1 MSRKLSKSI
10 LSRDEISLLRNS
22 EEPRNS
28 ELYGN
33 LFAILNDLSNIKAIT
48 MDDLVMLDEKGKAA
62 LTHNKKT
69 LLDTVIKEWYAE
81 RVSEED
87 PSKQVK
93 CGLCNTP
100 NKYLYYIRN
109 RRNGKLL
116 NVGSHCITKFP
127 GIEGYIEQRKQLRD
141 IQKGQLIVARRNEFY
156 SKADNPEMA
165 IERAQDY
172 FNSLPILLPWTIYSK
187 LKDTIDRMALIY
199 SKYVNEGK
207 KPFNSEYTSFDLFNL
222 AVKQFNSLKDQA
234 EIFITERQEDS
245 LICKRREINWML
257 KNNQQ
262 NLLKYISEH
271 DGLYNVDSLRQI
283 GSVDFLKDNIDVVL
297 LKSQLLTVEIKNID
311 EYGIQL
317 VVNKFGYQ
325 EPLLYT
331 AQIKEFMY
339 HIGARSIIDS
349 SYSFSDKE
357 ILAISTM
364 TFTYKNLIS
373 VLNYIFAIVISYGC
387 VLLLDESTMS
397 LFLCRRGDRAIRR
410 FDPRIFLN
418 TYSKYVLESDTSI
431 KKFLF
436 GMIKGNNSTKW
447 ISKAEQEKQ
456 GIDEK
461 IGKLY
466 REQYLIQKE
475 YHTRKIGNK
484 LFEATI
490 YPTTKDAVS
499 EKVKVDFDHPSYIRI
514 PLEKLRINQNSLKR
528 VDYAILLKEDVDDKY
543 HKNDLLFI
551 QNTSIVQ
558 NGNIIFYTTKSL
570 GFVIKSCEI
579 TNEKGTDKINKYLED
594 REQIQTYGKI
604 LYVYH
609 DFTLK
614 K

>member
-234 EIFITERQEDS
+234 EIFITEHQEDS
-245 LICKRREINWML
+245 LMCKRREIDWML

-262 NLLKYISEH
+262 NLLKYI
-271 DGLYNVDSLRQI
+271 
-283 GSVDFLKDNIDVVL
+283 
-297 LKSQLLTVEIKNID
+297 
-311 EYGIQL
+311 
-317 VVNKFGYQ
+317 
-325 EPLLYT
+325 
-331 AQIKEFMY
+331 
-339 HIGARSIIDS
+339 
-349 SYSFSDKE
+349 
-357 ILAISTM
+357 
-364 TFTYKNLIS
+364 
-373 VLNYIFAIVISYGC
+373 
-387 VLLLDESTMS
+387 
-397 LFLCRRGDRAIRR
+397 
-410 FDPRIFLN
+410 
-418 TYSKYVLESDTSI
+418 
-431 KKFLF
+431 
-436 GMIKGNNSTKW
+436 
-447 ISKAEQEKQ
+447 
-456 GIDEK
+456 
-461 IGKLY
+461 
-466 REQYLIQKE
+466 
-475 YHTRKIGNK
+475 
-484 LFEATI
+484 
-490 YPTTKDAVS
+490 
-499 EKVKVDFDHPSYIRI
+499 
-514 PLEKLRINQNSLKR
+514 
-528 VDYAILLKEDVDDKY
+528 
-543 HKNDLLFI
+543 
-551 QNTSIVQ
+551 
-558 NGNIIFYTTKSL
+558 
-570 GFVIKSCEI
+570 
-579 TNEKGTDKINKYLED
+579 
-594 REQIQTYGKI
+594 
-604 LYVYH
+604 
-609 DFTLK
+609 
-614 K
+614 